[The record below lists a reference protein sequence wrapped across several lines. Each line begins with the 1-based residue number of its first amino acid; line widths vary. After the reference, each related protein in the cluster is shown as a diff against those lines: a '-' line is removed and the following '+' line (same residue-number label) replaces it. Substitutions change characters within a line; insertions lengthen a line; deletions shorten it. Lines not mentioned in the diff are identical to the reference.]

1 MSLLFVASASGNE
14 QHAKKPLRYVDPN
27 HPGKLKWNPETAAKN
42 VVHQELGIFK
52 RCSSGFLR
60 AN

>member
-1 MSLLFVASASGNE
+1 MKFLSILSLLFVASASANE

-42 VVHQELGIFK
+42 VVHQELTAVE
-52 RCSSGFLR
+52 LP
-60 AN
+60 

>member
-1 MSLLFVASASGNE
+1 MKFLSILSLLFVATASGNE

-42 VVHQELGIFK
+42 VVHQELTAVE
-52 RCSSGFLR
+52 LP
-60 AN
+60 